1 MSLRWRIALGL
12 ALIAA
17 LVSAIGATG
26 AYLTTSHQLYNSIDD
41 SLLARAQSFDGQG
54 NANPGGDPDP
64 DFASGRIR
72 QLRGCPPPGAVQ
84 PASAAQV
91 VGVDGTVHV
100 CIAGAPKLP
109 VSGSDR
115 TIARTDGKPR
125 LRTVTVEGTSYRV
138 LTIAW
143 VDGGALQTARSLE
156 ETEDVLR
163 SLRLRL
169 LVLSLIGIAA
179 AAILGW
185 VFARRLVRPI
195 ERLRDTAERIARTQD
210 LEAPIPETG
219 GGEVGS
225 LATSFSTMVDAL
237 AVSKRQQQ
245 QLVTDASH
253 ELRTPLTSLRTN
265 AELLDRPDA
274 LNPAQ
279 QQRAVQGIR
288 LEVNELT
295 DLVSELVE
303 LATDRADDER
313 PEAVPLRARA
323 YVVAER
329 ARRRTGR
336 VITVTAEGAP
346 GTVLVG
352 PHMAERALTNLVDNA
367 VKYSPGAIAIVIDG
381 RRVEVRDQGPG
392 FAAEDQAHV
401 FDRFYRSA
409 EARTEPGSGLG
420 LAIVQQIV
428 TRHDG
433 TVWATNRPGGG
444 AAVGFELP
452 SAPATLTA
460 APAPGAPPSS

>member
-1 MSLRWRIALGL
+1 M
-12 ALIAA
+12 
-17 LVSAIGATG
+17 
-26 AYLTTSHQLYNSIDD
+26 
-41 SLLARAQSFDGQG
+41 
-54 NANPGGDPDP
+54 
-64 DFASGRIR
+64 
-72 QLRGCPPPGAVQ
+72 
-84 PASAAQV
+84 
-91 VGVDGTVHV
+91 
-100 CIAGAPKLP
+100 
-109 VSGSDR
+109 
-115 TIARTDGKPR
+115 
-125 LRTVTVEGTSYRV
+125 
-138 LTIAW
+138 
-143 VDGGALQTARSLE
+143 
-156 ETEDVLR
+156 
-163 SLRLRL
+163 
-169 LVLSLIGIAA
+169 GIAA

-185 VFARRLVRPI
+185 AFARRLVRPI

-210 LEAPIPETG
+210 LEAPIPQTG

-237 AVSKRQQQ
+237 ALSKRQQQ

-274 LNPAQ
+274 LNPEQ

-313 PEAVPLRARA
+313 PEVVPLRALA
-323 YVVAER
+323 DDVAER

-336 VITVTAEGAP
+336 EVTVTTEGTA

-352 PHMAERALTNLVDNA
+352 PHMAERALANLVDNA
-367 VKYSPGAIAIVIDG
+367 LKYSPGAIAIVVDG
-381 RRVEVRDQGPG
+381 CRVEVRDHGPG
-392 FAAEDQAHV
+392 FAPEDRAHV

-428 TRHDG
+428 SRHDG
-433 TVWATNRPGGG
+433 TVWATNRPEGG

-452 SAPATLTA
+452 A
-460 APAPGAPPSS
+460 APAVTKPGPGSSS

>member
-1 MSLRWRIALGL
+1 
-12 ALIAA
+12 
-17 LVSAIGATG
+17 
-26 AYLTTSHQLYNSIDD
+26 
-41 SLLARAQSFDGQG
+41 
-54 NANPGGDPDP
+54 
-64 DFASGRIR
+64 
-72 QLRGCPPPGAVQ
+72 VQ
-84 PASAAQV
+84 PAAAAQV
-91 VGVDGTVHV
+91 VTVDGAVHV

-109 VSGSDR
+109 VTATDR
-115 TIARTDGKPR
+115 TIARTSGKPR
-125 LRTVTVEGTSYRV
+125 LRTVSVDDTTYRV
-138 LTIAW
+138 LTIPW
-143 VDGGALQTARSLE
+143 FDGGALQTARSLK
-156 ETEDVLR
+156 ETEDVLS

-169 LVLSLIGIAA
+169 LALSLVGIAA

-185 VFARRLVRPI
+185 AFARRLVRPI

-210 LEAPIPETG
+210 LEAPIPESG
-219 GGEVGS
+219 SGEVGS

-274 LNPAQ
+274 LNPQQ

-303 LATDRADDER
+303 LATDRADDE
-313 PEAVPLRARA
+313 EAERVPLRPLAED
-323 YVVAER
+323 VAER

-336 VITVTAEGAP
+336 DITVASDGAP

-352 PHMAERALTNLVDNA
+352 PHMAERALANLVDNA
-367 VKYSPGAIAIVIDG
+367 VKYSPGAITIGVDG
-381 RRVEVRDQGPG
+381 CRVEVRDDGPG
-392 FAAEDQAHV
+392 IAAADQAHV

-420 LAIVQQIV
+420 LAIVAQIV
-428 TRHDG
+428 RRHDG
-433 TVWATNRPGGG
+433 TVWATNRPEGG

-452 SAPATLTA
+452 A
-460 APAPGAPPSS
+460 APAPSVPTAPPGASAPS